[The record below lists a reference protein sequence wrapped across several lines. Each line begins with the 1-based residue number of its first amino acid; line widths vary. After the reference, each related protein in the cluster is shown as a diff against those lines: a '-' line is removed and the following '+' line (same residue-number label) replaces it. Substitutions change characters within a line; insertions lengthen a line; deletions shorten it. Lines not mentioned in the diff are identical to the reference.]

1 MTPQTPRLSWSAFL
15 RRGAGRAL
23 RTATTCGALALLLL
37 LAGPA
42 LAQLGG
48 FPGMT
53 PRRPIGQDWGIS
65 PQSATNVRLIDLKKA
80 YRGGIQDLN
89 AGECRTATTKFEF
102 VLDHIKN
109 DPDLH
114 FVAATAHRCMKN
126 FLGAA
131 DQYERVLELDEDYYP
146 AYRFLGIS
154 LLATGHFDESVELF
168 STLETKR
175 QECDP
180 KCDEALEGAY
190 AELRKA
196 LDYIKK
202 TQDAASSS

>member
-1 MTPQTPRLSWSAFL
+1 MTPETPCLSWSAFL
-15 RRGAGRAL
+15 RPGRGL
-23 RTATTCGALALLLL
+23 RNATLCAALASLLLV
-37 LAGPA
+37 AGPA

-65 PQSATNVRLIDLKKA
+65 PQSATNVRLLDLKKA
-80 YRGGIQDLN
+80 YSGGIRDLN
-89 AGECRTATTKFEF
+89 AGECRAATTKFEF

-109 DPDLH
+109 DPELH

-131 DQYERVLELDEDYYP
+131 DQYQRVLELDDDYYP

-180 KCDEALEGAY
+180 KCDEELEWAY

-202 TQDAASSS
+202 TQEAAPSP